1 MLELQSK
8 ISISSNQ
15 DQEFLDRLHNLDLEP
30 IIFRVM
36 YLEKT
41 LWSLEKA
48 DNVAQMYRCFL
59 YLAWKY
65 PGKVIV
71 PNKAVDQFWHQH
83 ILDTEKYH
91 QDCQAVFGY
100 FMHHFPYFGMRGE
113 VDTQALNTAFAETLS
128 LLKEQFGDTDILG
141 NTKASDCLFAS
152 KSSDC
157 LFEVKPSD
165 CLFEV
170 KPSDCLFA
178 NTQFQPTDTQSSD
191 CLFEVK
197 PSDCLFVNAQ
207 PNSDDIQASAC
218 LFEVKPSDC
227 LFVEAK
233 STSVKVVD
241 MSRPRPIRNQTVIS
255 R

>member
-1 MLELQSK
+1 MLELQPK
-8 ISISSNQ
+8 ISTSSNQ
-15 DQEFLDRLHNLDLEP
+15 DQDFLNRLHNLDLEP

-36 YLEKT
+36 HLEET
-41 LWSLEKA
+41 LWSLEKS
-48 DNVAQMYRCFL
+48 DHVAQMYRCFL

-83 ILDTEKYH
+83 ILDTEKYY

-128 LLKEQFGDTDILG
+128 LLKEQFGDTDILE

-152 KSSDC
+152 K
-157 LFEVKPSD
+157 V
-165 CLFEV
+165 
-170 KPSDCLFA
+170 
-178 NTQFQPTDTQSSD
+178 SD

-197 PSDCLFVNAQ
+197 PSDCLFVNTQFQPSDTQSSDCLFVNAQ
-207 PNSDDIQASAC
+207 PKSDDVQASAC

-233 STSVKVVD
+233 STSNKVVD

-255 R
+255 C